1 MNPLPQD
8 GPDVGDVTTMPSG
21 GRIDTDSNATLTP
34 CYDSESNTTNTTESN
49 GTSNSNQSSSRNT
62 SVSCRP
68 NLRSNSRPS
77 KTLTN
82 NTSGD
87 EGDDDP
93 RKQSRERLKHQC
105 ETEDKHDTFF
115 DTLDSTPDLSSRD
128 CSNSKLDISEMNPTP
143 LVKVTPSES
152 EESSGNKVPVVRRRQ
167 PTRSECLYKSVF
179 HEHQQDSVTSPRSTR
194 PRSYSEADLNILN
207 VSLSGDFPMNTQ
219 DDNFFLYRDKLLES
233 SFYMKSTIQQLMRRL
248 WKQKVSVLHVDS
260 LPQDDISYLSLIGDT
275 LSPIS
280 RPVISPIR
288 RLFSGI
294 NKIIKT
300 DMQVKDELNNCLITR
315 SKGSVCR
322 LNIKSIL
329 PSNYDQN
336 APVGIVNLLSPL
348 HITILPNSKKH
359 FIYNLAS
366 MDAKSGS
373 LALLNSNLMEHAKLL
388 VPAQRYYLDNEYLF
402 LTLFKAKQGLESDTT
417 PKKVVANI
425 LRNQLLEKTRFES
438 SQEADRNTKN
448 VSLEIEG
455 SSCHSWE
462 TIHDIINYN
471 SENDSA
477 PTNVKRQQQ
486 RFFES
491 GSYK

>member
-1 MNPLPQD
+1 M
-8 GPDVGDVTTMPSG
+8 
-21 GRIDTDSNATLTP
+21 
-34 CYDSESNTTNTTESN
+34 
-49 GTSNSNQSSSRNT
+49 
-62 SVSCRP
+62 
-68 NLRSNSRPS
+68 
-77 KTLTN
+77 
-82 NTSGD
+82 
-87 EGDDDP
+87 
-93 RKQSRERLKHQC
+93 
-105 ETEDKHDTFF
+105 
-115 DTLDSTPDLSSRD
+115 
-128 CSNSKLDISEMNPTP
+128 
-143 LVKVTPSES
+143 
-152 EESSGNKVPVVRRRQ
+152 
-167 PTRSECLYKSVF
+167 
-179 HEHQQDSVTSPRSTR
+179 
-194 PRSYSEADLNILN
+194 
-207 VSLSGDFPMNTQ
+207 
-219 DDNFFLYRDKLLES
+219 
-233 SFYMKSTIQQLMRRL
+233 QQLMRRL

-260 LPQDDISYLSLIGDT
+260 LPQDDISDLSLIGDT

-288 RLFSGI
+288 RLFTGI

-300 DMQVKDELNNCLITR
+300 DMQVKDELNSCLITR

-402 LTLFKAKQGLESDTT
+402 LTLFKAKQGLESDTM

-425 LRNQLLEKTRFES
+425 LRNQLLEKARFES

-455 SSCHSWE
+455 SSCHSRE

-471 SENDSA
+471 SENDIA

-491 GSYK
+491 GSYKRIINSSLKKQIIRWLDLCGVSSSGNISLLRERLIGYIESENRAEVNATVLEDMINSLKSKDVQDGLSRLGIPTEGTLNVQKNALLKACSITPQDVRIVADDCNKATLEEGEKIRRFHCSKIVYLNCNRSLKLKKLLSIFCYLQVAHPLNLNRKLPHLVKKTRAAMTAATHF